1 MMAMRNISTTAI
13 CTTTFKLDSDFD
25 VYGMNLQKKNKL
37 KKPKRSEAGQP
48 KTSVPA
54 TPTMMMMAMQ
64 PVSVLFILF
73 FPGK

>member
-25 VYGMNLQKKNKL
+25 MYGMNPQKKL

-48 KTSVPA
+48 KTSIPA

-64 PVSVLFILF
+64 PVSVLLNLF